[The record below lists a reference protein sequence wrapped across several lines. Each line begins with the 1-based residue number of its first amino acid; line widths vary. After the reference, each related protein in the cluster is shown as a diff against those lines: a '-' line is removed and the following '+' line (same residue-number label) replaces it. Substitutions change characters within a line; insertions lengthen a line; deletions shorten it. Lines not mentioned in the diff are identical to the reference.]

1 MIKYGVPGHYVDITN
16 QVAKLCL
23 RIDGFSHIPET
34 DEQRCRLFGD
44 PIWGTVKHILV
55 NDEIIPEGCK
65 AYPDK
70 KAYKVSQGL
79 TNYIGDPHLKLQE
92 IHNNLKFTGNLK
104 DEYPEQIMSVIFIE
118 PTDRVLE
125 IGSNIGRNTCV
136 IASILND
143 SSNLTTL
150 ETDNID
156 LLTKNR
162 NDNNFQFNIINAA
175 LSKRPLWQKWWV
187 TTPSDESPGSDWRQV
202 ETVQYNQIA
211 QPYNVLVA
219 DCEGALY
226 YILQDFPELLNT
238 IETIIVENDYRDPSH
253 FQHVIQTFKD
263 KNFTC
268 RYSTFSDEAVLYNLP
283 CNRFFFQ
290 VWQRIL

>member
-16 QVAKLCL
+16 QVAKLCP
-23 RIDGFSHIPET
+23 RNDGFSYIPET
-34 DEQRCRLFGD
+34 DEQRCHLFGD
-44 PIWGTVKHILV
+44 PIWGTLKHILV
-55 NDEIIPEGCK
+55 NDHIVPAGKSFMIQLKDVEF
-65 AYPDK
+65 
-70 KAYKVSQGL
+70 
-79 TNYIGDPHLKLQE
+79 IGDPHLKLKQ
-92 IHNNLKFTGNLK
+92 IHSNLKFTGNLK

-118 PTDRVLE
+118 PNDRVLE

-136 IASILND
+136 IASILNN
-143 SSNLTTL
+143 SRNLTTL

-162 NDNNFQFNIINAA
+162 DDNNFHFNIINAA

-187 TTPSDESPGSDWRQV
+187 TTPADKSPGEDWRRV
-202 ETVQYNQIA
+202 NTINYSQIS
-211 QPYNVLVA
+211 QNYNVLVA

-226 YILQDFPELLNT
+226 YILQDFPELLDT

-253 FQHVIQTFKD
+253 FEQVVKTFKD

>member
-1 MIKYGVPGHYVDITN
+1 MKIEYGVSGHYVDITN
-16 QVAKLCL
+16 QVAKLCH
-23 RIDGFSHIPET
+23 RINGLSHIPET

-44 PIWGTVKHILV
+44 PICETLKHILV
-55 NDEIIPEGCK
+55 NDQIIPLRTSYFVKLPNIEF
-65 AYPDK
+65 
-70 KAYKVSQGL
+70 
-79 TNYIGDPHLKLQE
+79 IGDPHVKLQE
-92 IHNNLKFTGNLK
+92 IHSNLKFTGNLQ
-104 DEYPEQIMSVIFIE
+104 DEYPEQIMSVIFIN
-118 PTDRVLE
+118 PNDHVLE

-136 IASILND
+136 IASLLKD

-156 LLTKNR
+156 MLTKNR
-162 NDNNFQFNIINAA
+162 NDNNFHFKIINAA

-187 TTPSDESPGSDWRQV
+187 TIPADERPGNDWHRV
-202 ETVQYNQIA
+202 ETIQYNEISQS
-211 QPYNVLVA
+211 YNVLVA

-226 YILQDFPELLNT
+226 YILQDFPELLDT

-253 FQHVIQTFKD
+253 FQQVVQTFKD

-283 CNRFFFQ
+283 CHRFFFQ